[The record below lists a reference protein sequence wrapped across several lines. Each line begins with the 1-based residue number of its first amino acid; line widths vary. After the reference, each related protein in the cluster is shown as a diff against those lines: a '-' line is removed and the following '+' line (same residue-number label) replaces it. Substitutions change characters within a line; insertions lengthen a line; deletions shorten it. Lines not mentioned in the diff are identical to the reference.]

1 VPSIAA
7 TTSQREEKKRNE
19 MQSNKEK
26 RAALIARAEEVSKR
40 SPFTKEDSSLFASL
54 MRLSDAMLVE
64 GESTSTDEQR
74 KASLRFRELLL
85 GKQTR
90 TYTPLSTSA
99 DGQLIAQGFEAQVK
113 NLMIADGPLF
123 AGSPLLTNFPATN
136 MAPSKTVVCDDLSST
151 GFVLTESSGAGADEA
166 EITFSGVT
174 FGKSFFSTGIM
185 LVSSTLVDDLA
196 SWTTTE
202 QLVAKTTAA
211 RLSRIQNATWLAA
224 LKTALALNSSAAV
237 SAGGSSITA
246 ANVYALVSAV
256 GAAYRTSPS
265 AAFTMSPA
273 KQTDLG
279 ALITAGSNTREFP
292 EVLNA
297 KPTLLGYP
305 VYIVAAAATSDILF
319 GDFSFAM
326 SKSMPLEVKTL
337 TERFILDGY
346 LGVLVG
352 QRADFQ
358 WSVATT
364 SDSPVK
370 TLSFS

>member
-1 VPSIAA
+1 
-7 TTSQREEKKRNE
+7 
-19 MQSNKEK
+19 MQSNHEK
-26 RAALIARAEEVSKR
+26 RASLLTRAEEVSRRK
-40 SPFTKEDSSLFASL
+40 PFAQEDTALFNSL
-54 MRLSDAMLVE
+54 MRLSDAMLVSAE
-64 GESTSTDEQR
+64 PTSTDENR
-74 KASLRFRELLL
+74 AASLRFRELLL

-99 DGQLIAQGFEAQVK
+99 DGQLIPTGFEAQVK
-113 NLMIADGPLF
+113 SLMISDGPLF
-123 AGSPLLTNFPATN
+123 ANSPLLTNFPAKN

-151 GFVLTESSGAGADEA
+151 GFVLTENSGAGADEA

-202 QLVAKTTAA
+202 SLVAKTTAA

-224 LKTALALNSSAAV
+224 LKTALALNSGAAV
-237 SAGGSSITA
+237 SVGGSSITA
-246 ANVYALVSAV
+246 ASVYALVSAV
-256 GAAYRTSPS
+256 AAAYRTSPS
-265 AAFTMSPA
+265 AAFIMSPA
-273 KQTDLG
+273 KQTALG

-292 EVLNA
+292 DVLNA

-305 VYIVAAAATSDILF
+305 VHIIAAASANDVLF

-326 SKSMPLEVKTL
+326 SKSMPMEVKTL
-337 TERFILDGY
+337 SERFILDGY

-370 TLSFS
+370 SLSFS